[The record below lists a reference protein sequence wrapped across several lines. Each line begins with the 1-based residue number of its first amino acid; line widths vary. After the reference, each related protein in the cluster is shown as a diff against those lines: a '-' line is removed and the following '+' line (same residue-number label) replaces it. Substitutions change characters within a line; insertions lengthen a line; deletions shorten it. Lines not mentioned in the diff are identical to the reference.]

1 MNMNQLTGLF
11 SIAFGVMYAL
21 MAYMLPD
28 ATIGNPM
35 EPKLFPLMLGIGVI
49 ICGVLLLVSE
59 SKKKSTTKETKEVKS
74 KGLSHD
80 SKLIIYTC
88 AVAFIYALL
97 FERIGYVLSTIAF
110 MNAML
115 FVLNGKENWKTNVI
129 VSVAFSIG
137 VYVIFLKLLAIPLPM
152 MPILQI

>member
-1 MNMNQLTGLF
+1 MNQLTGLL
-11 SIAFGVMYAL
+11 STALGIIYLVMS
-21 MAYMLPD
+21 YMLPD

-35 EPKLFPLMLGIGVI
+35 EPKIFPLMLGIGVT
-49 ICGVLLLVSE
+49 ICGILLILSE
-59 SKKKSTTKETKEVKS
+59 SKKKTTAEEIKNEKN

-88 AVAFIYALL
+88 VVALVYALM
-97 FERIGYVLSTIAF
+97 FERIGYVLSTIIF

-115 FVLNGKENWKTNVI
+115 FVLNGKQKWKTNLI
-129 VSVAFSIG
+129 VSMAFSIG
-137 VYVIFLKLLAIPLPM
+137 IYVIFLKLLAIPLPM